1 MTTFIETGK
10 CARRAVRGAG
20 EVAEIVNRELCG
32 AENEVVMLRW
42 LKGGDRLEA
51 QPLKDTHQLI
61 YLMEG
66 KGVITLNGKDYDV
79 NRGAGIYLG
88 PSEAASVRPA
98 AANAALKLL
107 HLVVPHIEDKPGA
120 LA

>member
-10 CARRAVRGAG
+10 CARRAVPGAG
-20 EVAEIVNRELCG
+20 EVAEIVNRALCG

-42 LKGGDRLEA
+42 LKGGNRLNA
-51 QPLKDTHQLI
+51 DALKDTHQLI

-66 KGVITLNGKDYDV
+66 KGVITLAGKDYDV
-79 NRGAGIYLG
+79 ARGAGIYLG

-98 AANAALKLL
+98 DGASLKLL
-107 HLVVPHIEDKPGA
+107 HLVVPRVEDKPGA
-120 LA
+120 LD

>member
-1 MTTFIETGK
+1 MTRFIETGK
-10 CARRAVRGAG
+10 CARRAVPGAG

-42 LKGGDRLEA
+42 LKGDDLLDA
-51 QPLKDTHQLI
+51 AALPDTHQLI

-66 KGVITLNGKDYDV
+66 NGVIALGGKNYDV
-79 NRGAGIYLG
+79 ARGAGIYLG
-88 PSEAASVRPA
+88 PSEGASVRPA
-98 AANAALKLL
+98 DGASVKLL

-120 LA
+120 LE